1 MATILYQIIPI
12 LSIVLCISSVLS
24 LNTAKKLRNE
34 MVEKSFIY
42 LEKVPGYLI
51 ECLVWNVPDGI
62 FISENYYT
70 VVKDVLVYL
79 FDELARKNNYKEWGE
94 VSELKYLFRD
104 SQPWNKNDA
113 QRFIKDAWN
122 YIGYTND

>member
-1 MATILYQIIPI
+1 
-12 LSIVLCISSVLS
+12 
-24 LNTAKKLRNE
+24 
-34 MVEKSFIY
+34 
-42 LEKVPGYLI
+42 
-51 ECLVWNVPDGI
+51 
-62 FISENYYT
+62 
-70 VVKDVLVYL
+70 VLVYL